1 MRYVEKVTNIIGRS
15 AQDNLLRT
23 ELRPDN
29 IVGTRLAQRKTE
41 QRSTAN
47 RLPPGRPRRQDRPPE
62 SRQQLPR
69 LSLQHL

>member
-1 MRYVEKVTNIIGRS
+1 MRYVEKDSNIIGRS

-41 QRSTAN
+41 QFSTA
-47 RLPPGRPRRQDRPPE
+47 REFPPGRPRGEDRPPE
-62 SRQQLPR
+62 SRQ
-69 LSLQHL
+69 